1 MGHFDHNSY
10 DRIEPIGLEIPPA
23 PVERTVAPPAA
34 PQQRT
39 FRLVDYVGPR
49 LRYGIGMAVA
59 MVLLAAGGISVALVS
74 YTITF
79 PNPMALRKQAKPSV
93 IRVVDIDGNVLT
105 ERGQAYDYVPIDLL
119 PRHVTNAVV
128 ATEDRRFFEH
138 WGLDPSGLARAAF
151 ANLRAGRY
159 AQGGSTLTQQLAKNL
174 FLSSERRMGRKFE
187 ELLLALW
194 LEVRLSKQD
203 ILELYLNRVY
213 FGGGAYGIEA
223 AARRYFDKSA
233 QTLTLP
239 EAAVL
244 AGLLKAPSKYSPASS
259 PQLARA
265 RARSVLQKMTA
276 ANLLTPDEEKAAAA
290 GAIGFHDAKN
300 SRDAAGVEYAIDF
313 ILDRLPQLPG
323 SDDRDIIVETTID
336 ARLQKH
342 AQATVSRHMIMEGG
356 AAQADQA
363 GLVLLDTS
371 GAIRAL
377 VGGRSYAESQYNRAV
392 KARRQPGSAFKPF
405 VYLAALENGATPDT
419 TVFDLPV
426 AINGWSPRNESGMH
440 QGAMSLRQ
448 GLAQSVNAVAVRL
461 YVDNGPR
468 RTIEAARRLGIRSE
482 LREGPSLAL
491 GTSEVSLLEMT
502 GAYAVFAN
510 GGFATEPHIIR
521 KVTTSSGRVVYQR
534 GEQAPVR
541 LVAPA
546 HVGAMNDMLNAA
558 LVSGTGR
565 RAALLRHPAA
575 GKTGTSQDHRDA
587 WFIGYTQHYVAGA
600 WVGNDSGGAMNRV
613 MGGTLPARLW
623 RDVMVLAN
631 EGRPPMPLPGTAALP
646 PPALP
651 VPPQPPPRMPSE
663 RIDHSFLSRVLTP
676 PQPQPAVNVPAVNVP
691 AGITPAAKPAAP
703 LPVPLSA
710 PDAAKVQPAWA
721 GFDSG
726 RFRQAFEE
734 IRRERRTPP
743 DGMMA
748 LGVKN

>member
-1 MGHFDHNSY
+1 MGHFDHNPH
-10 DRIEPIGLEIPPA
+10 DRIEPMGLEIPPL
-23 PVERTVAPPAA
+23 PGERTTATPGAPK
-34 PQQRT
+34 RST
-39 FRLVDYVGPR
+39 FRLADYVGLR
-49 LRYGIGMAVA
+49 LRYALYGAITLA
-59 MVLLAAGGISVALVS
+59 LLTGGGISAALVY
-74 YTITF
+74 YTIAF
-79 PNPMALRKQAKPSV
+79 PNPMALRKQERAPV
-93 IRVVDIDGNVLT
+93 IRVVDIDGTVLT

-174 FLSSERRMGRKFE
+174 FLTSERRMGRKFE

-223 AARRYFDKSA
+223 AARRYFDKPARS
-233 QTLTLP
+233 LTLP

-276 ANLLTPDEEKAAAA
+276 AHLLTPEEEKAAAA
-290 GAIGFHDAKN
+290 GAIGFHDVRNA
-300 SRDAAGVEYAIDF
+300 RDPAGVEYAIDF

-323 SDDRDIIVETTID
+323 GDDRDIIVETTID

-356 AAQADQA
+356 NAQADQA

-419 TVFDLPV
+419 TVFDVPV
-426 AINGWSPRNESGMH
+426 VINGWSPRNESGSH

-448 GLAQSVNAVAVRL
+448 GLANSVNAVAVRL

-468 RTIEAARRLGIRSE
+468 RTIEVARRLGIRSE

-502 GAYAVFAN
+502 SAYAVFAN

-521 KVTTSSGRVVYQR
+521 KVTTSSGRVLYR
-534 GEQAPVR
+534 RAEQAPAR

-546 HVGAMNDMLNAA
+546 HIGAMNDMLNAA

-631 EGRPPMPLPGTAALP
+631 EGRPPTPLSGTAAP
-646 PPALP
+646 PP
-651 VPPQPPPRMPSE
+651 PPQAPPRMPSE
-663 RIDHSFLSRVLTP
+663 RIEHSFLSRALSL
-676 PQPQPAVNVPAVNVP
+676 PQPRPVAIPS
-691 AGITPAAKPAAP
+691 AAKPAAP
-703 LPVPLSA
+703 LPVPTVA
-710 PDAAKVQPAWA
+710 PGQPTWA

-734 IRRERRTPP
+734 MRRERRVPP
-743 DGMMA
+743 DGLMA
-748 LGVKN
+748 LGAKN